1 MMRWVL
7 PSPRGSM
14 LWMAAGVCVC
24 VVTLTWYGYHAMQEW
39 QRSSA
44 QLTARRS
51 NETADL
57 LVTALT
63 HDMHGVQESI
73 LGSARLDEAMLD
85 PPYELITVAAGAFA
99 KYPYP
104 ESFFGWRSNQVES
117 EAWFFNRS
125 DRPPDWIAPP
135 VLPTRFP
142 VTLANGSAI
151 GARLMKRIRADA
163 DRGRRFSCFETELG
177 GQPYQIVATLRY
189 RDQFR
194 EQLDNVF
201 GFTVNLDWVR
211 RHYFPELTSQVAQ
224 IGSTGTGLE
233 LSVLDEAR
241 TSVTRSRRGGLPLGS
256 PNSRA
261 FEFLFIDPRV
271 VALDPPPDLPRR
283 VWFAQVTVAR
293 DPSLAAAIRGANWT
307 LGVAAL
313 AAVALAVGFVLTGR
327 AVRDAAALAE
337 MRSEF
342 VSTVTHELK
351 TPIATI
357 RAAGDTLASGRI
369 VNGSTSREYAEI
381 VVQEAKRL
389 TRLVENLL
397 AYARITDVA
406 DAYVLEPIGLRD
418 VAARAL
424 DSFRGQLAAGN
435 FQVEL
440 DIPQAL
446 APVRADRTALELLLD
461 NLLDNAIRYSQGRNL
476 IRIRASAR
484 ERFVDIEIADHGVGI
499 PADEIERVL
508 RRFVRGRFARSGG
521 SGLGLAIVSRI
532 ARDHGGTVAIS
543 SVLGEGTT
551 VSVSLP
557 KASVADEKANSCG

>member
-1 MMRWVL
+1 MIRWAF
-7 PSPRGSM
+7 PSPRGSI

-24 VVTLTWYGYHAMQEW
+24 VVTLTWYGYHGMQEW

-73 LGSARLDEAMLD
+73 LASARLDEAMLD

-104 ESFFGWRSNQVES
+104 ESFFGWRSSRTDAEV
-117 EAWFFNRS
+117 WFFNRS
-125 DRPPDWIAPP
+125 DRPPAWMPPP

-142 VTLANGSAI
+142 VTLAGAGGEI
-151 GARLMKRIRADA
+151 GARLMSRIRADA
-163 DRGRRFSCFETELG
+163 DRGRRFSCFETQLG
-177 GQPYQIVATLRY
+177 GQAYQIVATLRY
-189 RDQFR
+189 HDQFR

-211 RHYFPELTSQVAQ
+211 RHYFPELTSQVAH
-224 IGSTGTGLE
+224 IGSAGTGLD
-233 LSVLDEAR
+233 LSVLDDGR
-241 TSVTRSRRGGLPLGS
+241 TSVTRRQVGAPVGPT
-256 PNSRA
+256 NSRA
-261 FEFLFIDPRV
+261 FELLFIDPRV

-283 VWFAQVTVAR
+283 IWFAQVTVAE
-293 DPSLAAAIRGANWT
+293 DPTLAAAIRGANWT

-313 AAVALAVGFVLTGR
+313 AAVALAVGFALTGR
-327 AVRDAAALAE
+327 AVRAAAALAE
-337 MRSEF
+337 MRTEF

-369 VNGSTSREYAEI
+369 VSASTSREYAEI

-397 AYARITDVA
+397 AYGRITDVA
-406 DAYVLEPIGLRD
+406 EAYALEPIALRD

-424 DSFRGQLAAGN
+424 DAFRSQLAIGN
-435 FQVEL
+435 FHVEL
-440 DIPQAL
+440 DIPEEL
-446 APVRADRTALELLLD
+446 APVRADRTAIELLFD
-461 NLLDNAIRYSQGRNL
+461 NLLDNAIRYSDQRRFV
-476 IRIRASAR
+476 RISASAR
-484 ERFVDIEIADHGVGI
+484 DGFVDIEIADQGVGI
-499 PADEIERVL
+499 PADEIDRVL
-508 RRFVRGRFARSGG
+508 RKFVRGRLARSGG
-521 SGLGLAIVSRI
+521 TGLGLAIVSRI
-532 ARDHGGTVAIS
+532 VRDHGGTIAIA

-551 VSVSLP
+551 VTASIP
-557 KASVADEKANSCG
+557 KASESDEKANSRD